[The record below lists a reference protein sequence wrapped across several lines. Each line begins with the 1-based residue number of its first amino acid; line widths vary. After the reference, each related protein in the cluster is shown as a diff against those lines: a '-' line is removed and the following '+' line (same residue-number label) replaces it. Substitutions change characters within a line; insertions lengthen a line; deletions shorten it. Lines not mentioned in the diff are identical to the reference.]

1 MTKLAFTTYGST
13 TFITVLFILLGC
25 TAYGQGG
32 HNFTQITTS
41 EGLSSNAVNAI
52 TKDTSG
58 FVWFGTMNGLNRF
71 DGTNIVIY
79 RNIPKDS
86 LSLPSNVIQALY
98 KDKFGRLWVGTS
110 NGLCYYDPLK
120 DIFIPIKDTYGLSV
134 RALCLDYKGN
144 LWIGSYLDLRI
155 VENGTGKLIRFE
167 TPPEA
172 RRTEKVWRII
182 SLFED
187 DQHRMWI
194 GSRNGLYRFDPRQR
208 KVDHFI
214 HDETN
219 PKSLS
224 NNNVTKIVQDNFHRM
239 WFSTSDGLNTL
250 LQDGTFRVFR
260 ASDGNNIGANM
271 IYDLAIAPDSQE
283 LWLATEEGLRI
294 LDLNS
299 MRFNIITSDPR
310 NIYGLRNNQLK
321 TLYIADDKLFW
332 IGLIR
337 GGINKYDKNLALV
350 NFQPSVT
357 FDPKYL
363 PSPIVTSLATLKDNS
378 DIFVGTIG
386 AGLQVFNKNT
396 RITKS
401 IPISAST
408 LQPNIL
414 AIKVLKSGQLWV
426 ATREGDIFRYDP
438 KKRKSELLYKEV
450 AGKLRNENA
459 IRCIDEDNAGRVWIG
474 INGQGVKV
482 FDPSKS
488 RWDIYPSVDL
498 KVKGPSLPT
507 NGYIRAIAIKKN
519 GEVWIG
525 SYGSGMAVLNPK
537 TQKFTLYSKTHGQL
551 INNYILCVL
560 HDRNQ
565 RTWVG
570 TNSGLCI
577 FDEKRKSFRALTE
590 AGGFFNHTTIY
601 QIVEDKAGLIWIST
615 NKGLSSF
622 NPLDNTVK
630 SFTTNNGIANAPFY
644 EGSGVAAEDGTVYFG
659 GESGF
664 NFFESSKLPTVIQK
678 HNVLLTKLKV
688 SNNVVVPGE
697 KSPIKEQINF
707 AEEIVLKYGENFS
720 IEYAALDFTNPNDNQ
735 FAYRLDG
742 LDNSWNN
749 VGSIKSVSYTNLD
762 PGKYV
767 FHVKASYDGRN
778 WSSHEKNIR
787 IIVLPPWWRTVY
799 AYSAYCLIIFSILYT
814 HRKRTINK
822 IKKDFDLQQERA
834 RAKDLIDR
842 QRLEAERM
850 HAFDSLK
857 IKFLT
862 NLSHDFRTPLSLI
875 TAPVEKLVHFPDKI
889 VAAESVVIQR
899 NAKRLLNLVNQLLD
913 FRKMEEQE
921 LNLNLA
927 PGDMVKCLKEASEA
941 FNDIAER
948 KNIYFNFSSEIDE
961 LPCLFDHDKIER
973 IVFNLLSNA
982 FKFTLTQGEVAVHFY
997 VVETNSEGKNT
1008 ICLEINDTGIGIP
1021 QSLQEKIFEPFFQ
1034 HNTKG
1039 LATGQGSG
1047 IGLSIVSE
1055 FVRMHGG
1062 TLSLNSKVDEGSSF
1076 KIIMPI
1082 IPLES
1087 TQTAV
1092 DNKEGAYLYST
1103 PENPPITQ
1111 KRIDIPVI
1119 LIVDDDEDIRFY
1131 LKDNLKGY
1139 YNIAEASNG
1148 REGWRK
1154 VLSQHPQLVVSDVSM
1169 PEMNGIELSK
1179 KIKADKRT
1187 CHIPVILLT
1196 GICGEEKHVEGLE
1209 AGANDYLTKPFN
1221 FEILH
1226 VKIRN
1231 LLFVNQTLK
1240 NTFLKKIQ
1248 ITGPK
1253 DEIESANIK
1262 LLKKI
1267 NQYIKENMSNTNL
1280 SVEDLSAYVG
1290 MSRGT
1295 LYRKLIELTELS
1307 PVEYIRSIK
1316 LENAAD
1322 LLAQSNL
1329 NVSQIAYM
1337 TGFAN
1342 PNYFAKVFKAK
1353 YQMSP
1358 KEFIAQ
1364 AKKPVH

>member
-1 MTKLAFTTYGST
+1 MTKSVFPTYG
-13 TFITVLFILLGC
+13 FIRLLTALLILFSSA
-25 TAYGQGG
+25 AYGQGG
-32 HNFTQITTS
+32 YDFTHITTS
-41 EGLSSNAVNAI
+41 EGLSSNAINAI

-120 DIFIPIKDTYGLSV
+120 DVFIPIKETYGLSV
-134 RALCLDYKGN
+134 RVLCRDYKGN
-144 LWIGSYLDLRI
+144 LWIGSYSDLRI
-155 VENGTGKLIRFE
+155 IENGTNKIILFE
-167 TPPEA
+167 TPAEA
-172 RRTEKVWRII
+172 RRTEKVWRVI

-187 DQHRMWI
+187 NQRRMWI
-194 GSRNGLYRFDPRQR
+194 GSRNGLYRFDPRR
-208 KVDHFI
+208 NKVDHYI
-214 HDETN
+214 HDQFN

-224 NNNVTKIVQDNFHRM
+224 NNNVTRIVQDNSNRM

-250 LQDGTFRVFR
+250 LQDGAFRVFKD
-260 ASDGNNIGANM
+260 SDRDHIGAN
-271 IYDLAIAPDSQE
+271 IIHDLAIAPGLSE
-283 LWLATEEGLRI
+283 LWLTTEEGLRI
-294 LDLNS
+294 FDLNS
-299 MRFNIITSDPR
+299 MRFNVITSNPR
-310 NIYGLRNNQLK
+310 NVYGLRNNQLK
-321 TLYIADDKLFW
+321 TLYIADDKIFW

-337 GGINKYDKNLALV
+337 GGINKYDKNLALFG
-350 NFQPSVT
+350 FQPSVT
-357 FDPKYL
+357 FQPKYL
-363 PSPIVTSLATLKDNS
+363 PSPIVTSLATLKNNS
-378 DIFVGTIG
+378 DVFVGTIG

-396 RITKS
+396 RTTNLV
-401 IPISAST
+401 PLSASS
-408 LQPNIL
+408 LQPNVL
-414 AIKVLKSGQLWV
+414 AIKILKSGQLWI
-426 ATREGDIFRYDP
+426 ATREGDIFQYDP

-450 AGKLRNENA
+450 DGKLKNENA
-459 IRCIDEDNAGRVWIG
+459 IRCLDEDNTGKVWIG

-482 FDPSKS
+482 FDPSK
-488 RWDIYPSVDL
+488 RQWEVYPSVDL
-498 KVKGPSLPT
+498 KVNGPSLPT
-507 NGYIRAIAIKKN
+507 NGYIRAIATKKN

-525 SYGSGMAVLNPK
+525 SYGSGMAVFNPK
-537 TQKFTLYSKTHGQL
+537 TQKFALYSKAKGQL
-551 INNYILCVL
+551 INNYILCIL

-570 TNSGLCI
+570 TNSGLCV
-577 FDEKRKSFRALTE
+577 FDEKRKSFRGLTE

-601 QIVEDKAGLIWIST
+601 QIVEDKAGLIWMST

-622 NPLDNTVK
+622 NPLNNTVK
-630 SFTTNNGIANAPFY
+630 SFTTNNGVANAPFY
-644 EGSGVAAEDGTVYFG
+644 EGSGIAAENGTVYFG

-664 NFFESSKLPTVIQK
+664 NFFESSKVPSIIQK

-688 SNNVVVPGE
+688 SNNVVVPG
-697 KSPIKEQINF
+697 KNSPIKEQINF
-707 AEEIVLKYGENFS
+707 AKEIILKYGENFS

-735 FAYRLDG
+735 FEYRLDG
-742 LDNSWNN
+742 LDHSWNR
-749 VGSIKSVSYTNLD
+749 VGSVKSASYTNLD
-762 PGKYV
+762 PGKYI

-778 WSSHEKNIR
+778 WSSQEKNIQ
-787 IIVLPPWWRTVY
+787 IIVLPPWWRTIY
-799 AYSAYCLIIFSILYT
+799 AYCAYGLIIFSILYF
-814 HRKRTINK
+814 HRKRTIDK
-822 IKKDFDLQQERA
+822 IKREFDLQQERS

-850 HAFDSLK
+850 HAIDSLK

-862 NLSHDFRTPLSLI
+862 NLSHDFSTPLSLI
-875 TAPVEKLVHFPDKI
+875 TGPVEKLIHCQDKT
-889 VAAESVVIQR
+889 VVAESVVIQR

-913 FRKMEEQE
+913 FRKMEVQQ

-927 PGDMVKCLKEASEA
+927 PGDLVKCLKEASEA

-982 FKFTLTQGEVAVHFY
+982 FKFTLIQGEVAVHFY
-997 VVETNSEGKNT
+997 VIENNGDGKNT
-1008 ICLEINDTGIGIP
+1008 MCLEINDTGIGIP
-1021 QSLQEKIFEPFFQ
+1021 ENLQEKIFEPFFQ
-1034 HNTKG
+1034 HSTKG
-1039 LATGQGSG
+1039 LTTGQGSG

-1062 TLSLNSKVDEGSSF
+1062 TLSLNSQVDEGSSF
-1076 KIIMPI
+1076 KITMPI
-1082 IPLES
+1082 IPLAVA
-1087 TQTAV
+1087 QTAV
-1092 DNKEGAYLYST
+1092 DDQERTYLEFT
-1103 PENPPITQ
+1103 PEDLPTSQ
-1111 KRIDIPVI
+1111 KRVDIPVI

-1131 LKDNLKGY
+1131 LKDNLKGH
-1139 YNIAEASNG
+1139 YNIVEASNG
-1148 REGWRK
+1148 REGWKK

-1169 PEMNGIELSK
+1169 PEMSGIELSK

-1196 GICGEEKHVEGLE
+1196 GISGEKQQVEGLE

-1240 NTFLKKIQ
+1240 NTFLKKVQ
-1248 ITGPK
+1248 IIEPK
-1253 DEIESANIK
+1253 EEIESANIK

-1267 NQYIKENMSNTNL
+1267 NHYIKENMSNTNL
-1280 SVEDLSAYVG
+1280 SVEDISAYVG

-1295 LYRKLIELTELS
+1295 LYRKLMELTELS

-1316 LENAAD
+1316 LENAAE

-1364 AKKPVH
+1364 AKKNIS